1 MSSPRSAIAPGSGSR
16 DALTVGVYREV
27 LDAQSAPTAILD
39 GHGLV
44 VSCNRALI
52 DLLRCHENQV
62 VGEPLLAWFPRTG
75 ETAAFGRAFM
85 GLRSRAPGHG
95 FELEV
100 HLAPNAG
107 IVSACRLEGR
117 KLSSGHVLVTCSAQS
132 ATRPIEADVGG
143 AIKRGLEALD
153 QGMLLLDASG
163 CIVHANPAACTLLGA
178 ALRGRSFLELVSPTQ
193 VEAFSESLGMVS
205 AGTWHDELDLCTL
218 DGETVPVELSLAA
231 GRGEGAPAVVL
242 FRDLVDRRQRQ
253 FEDRVVALVY
263 RQLLSSPHPRENVP
277 AACSALVDALGLQQ
291 ITVVTQV
298 GVQWERWSVDSE
310 HAVRVSSLA
319 ESALPPRPWS
329 TGSRLVHASVEDND
343 LIRVFGPHSASAGL
357 RMVLEAPSG
366 VVAHVLVRGGV
377 AAIEAPATRALLVRL
392 APQLGLSLANGLLL
406 AETEEL
412 ADYQSMLLDQT
423 TVMLISLDGAG
434 RIVSWNRAS
443 EQFFGISAEQAE
455 GRQFGVDVALSSDQD
470 RWQEFWKT
478 LVERGAIASEV
489 AVKTR
494 ESRDLPL
501 HLEGRILRDHDDA
514 VKGAVLVGLD
524 LRHRRALEDQVLKS
538 QKLAAVGLLA
548 AGIAHEI
555 NNPLSGVVGYS
566 KLLLERRLEDDIRNK
581 VQKIADSGE
590 RCRKIVEG
598 VLLFSRQQESSER
611 RVLDLRGVIE
621 RVVAIGEYQW
631 RMHNVQIIREIAAGP
646 LLINGDGDQLEQVML
661 NLLSNAVDAMPRGGT
676 VRISL
681 MHDSGR
687 EDQLRL
693 DVSDEGHGIPEEI
706 RVRIFD
712 PFFSTKEIGK
722 GTGLGLAISYGIIK
736 DHGGDILVA
745 SEPGVGTTF
754 SVLLPS
760 ASTTGDS
767 PSPAPSP
774 APSV

>member
-1 MSSPRSAIAPGSGSR
+1 MQSPRSTIAPAPQSG

-27 LDAQSAPTAILD
+27 LDAQRAPTAILD

-44 VSCNRALI
+44 VACNRALL
-52 DLLRCHENQV
+52 DLLRCHVDQV

-75 ETAAFGRAFM
+75 ETAAFGRSFM

-95 FELEV
+95 FELEL
-100 HLAPNAG
+100 HLAPAAG
-107 IVSACRLEGR
+107 RVNACRVEGR
-117 KLSSGHVLVTCSAQS
+117 KLSSGHVLVTCVAKS
-132 ATRPIEADVGG
+132 ATQPIETDVGG
-143 AIKRGLEALD
+143 AIKRSLEALD

-163 CIVHANPAACTLLGA
+163 CIVHANPAASTLLGA
-178 ALRGRSFLELVSPTQ
+178 GLRGRSFLELINPTQ
-193 VEAFSESLGMVS
+193 VDAFSESLGMAS

-291 ITVVTQV
+291 IAVVTQV

-310 HAVRVSSLA
+310 HAVRVSSLP
-319 ESALPPRPWS
+319 ESALPPPGWN
-329 TGSRLVHASVEDND
+329 TGARLTRVAQND
-343 LIRVFGPHSASAGL
+343 PDMRRVFGPHGASAGL

-366 VVAHVLVRGGV
+366 VVAHVLIRGSNP
-377 AAIEAPATRALLVRL
+377 AIDAPATRALLVRL

-443 EQFFGISAEQAE
+443 EQLFGIPAEQAE
-455 GRQFGVDVALSSDQD
+455 GRLFGVDVALSSDQD
-470 RWQEFWKT
+470 RWQELWKT

-489 AVKTR
+489 VVKTR

-501 HLEGRILRDHDDA
+501 HIEGRILRDHDA

-566 KLLLERRLEDDIRNK
+566 KLLLERRLEDDIRTK

-646 LLINGDGDQLEQVML
+646 LLINGDSDQLEQVML

-681 MHDSGR
+681 THDLGR
-687 EDQLRL
+687 EGQLRL

-736 DHGGDILVA
+736 DHGGDILVE

-760 ASTTGDS
+760 ADATSAP
-767 PSPAPSP
+767 PSPAPT
-774 APSV
+774 PSV